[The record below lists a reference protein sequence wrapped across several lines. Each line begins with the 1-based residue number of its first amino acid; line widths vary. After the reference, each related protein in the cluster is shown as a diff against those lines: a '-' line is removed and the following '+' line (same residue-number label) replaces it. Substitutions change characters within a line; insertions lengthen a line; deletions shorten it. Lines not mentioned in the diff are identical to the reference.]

1 MTNLKLATSGSIDWS
16 NFEVANYCF
25 FSGVSSFTWP
35 FLASSLEL
43 RTSPPTLSSQ
53 PWGSWVSTW
62 SLSWTTSES
71 RCGYLCVCV
80 LSVSVFVC
88 VCICGC
94 LCLPQ
99 YSLDWSQ
106 FGHCLGSLQS
116 INVRMYSCVC
126 VFLFIVVIA
135 FPIVA

>member
-1 MTNLKLATSGSIDWS
+1 MDDKFKIGNLRKGWS

-25 FSGVSSFTWP
+25 PPGVSSFTWP
-35 FLASSLEL
+35 FLASSLAL

-99 YSLDWSQ
+99 YSLDWSK